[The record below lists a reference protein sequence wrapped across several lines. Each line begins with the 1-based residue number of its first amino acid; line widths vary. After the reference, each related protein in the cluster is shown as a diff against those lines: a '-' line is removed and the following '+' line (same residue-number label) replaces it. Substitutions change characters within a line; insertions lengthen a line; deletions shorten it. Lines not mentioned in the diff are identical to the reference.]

1 MYTPFCPRSLAFPS
15 VCDEETSRPR
25 PHRCLLSTNDS
36 SLAPGMTSIAEPPTT
51 EATMSGNVA
60 TTIAPATVTQVP
72 TPAERDANRIRF
84 ETELE
89 VRSAAPLR
97 PALWN
102 WH

>member
-1 MYTPFCPRSLAFPS
+1 
-15 VCDEETSRPR
+15 
-25 PHRCLLSTNDS
+25 
-36 SLAPGMTSIAEPPTT
+36 
-51 EATMSGNVA
+51 MSGNVA